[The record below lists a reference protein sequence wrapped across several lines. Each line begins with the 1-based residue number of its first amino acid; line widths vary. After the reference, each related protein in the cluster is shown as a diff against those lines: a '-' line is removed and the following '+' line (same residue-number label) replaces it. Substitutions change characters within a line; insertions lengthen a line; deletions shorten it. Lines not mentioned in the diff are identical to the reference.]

1 MACFTVPLAEAAVV
15 TVAYA
20 VMKSK
25 ENKVVLKRENGS
37 SELSETA
44 TGFSRKLK
52 WLMNLL
58 FGGSFLLAFEHIWH
72 GEVVPWYPFLTAAAN
87 PADKAEMLHEMAT
100 VGVLMAVTV
109 TAVWGIMVAIS
120 AAMEKKAGK
129 NTAVKE
135 N

>member
-1 MACFTVPLAEAAVV
+1 MACFTVRLAEAAVV

-120 AAMEKKAGK
+120 AAMACWPG
-129 NTAVKE
+129 
-135 N
+135 

>member
-25 ENKVVLKRENGS
+25 ENKVALKRENGN

-100 VGVLMAVTV
+100 VGVTMAVLITV
-109 TAVWGIMVAIS
+109 VWIGICLAADAIMKRPEQKS
-120 AAMEKKAGK
+120 ASKA
-129 NTAVKE
+129 
-135 N
+135 